1 MISLST
7 LRSIAILFTMI
18 ISETSNI
25 TRLDNVPS
33 NLRYIKIVFNN
44 VMSNKKIIF
53 ASMLAAILAT
63 GLLVLNPSMK
73 GIAQAQMYDSQY
85 GYDNSYNNY
94 YPEPKSSHTDIQKI
108 SCVNSNTNVNG
119 IDIQEIPRD
128 APGAA
133 AANEGGPD
141 VANTQD
147 GNGIGDRINF
157 DRNLVNI
164 CVNLNFNNQDRSPVP

>member
-1 MISLST
+1 
-7 LRSIAILFTMI
+7 MI

-44 VMSNKKIIF
+44 VMSNKKIVF

-63 GLLVLNPSMK
+63 GLLALNPSMK
-73 GIAQAQMYDSQY
+73 GIAQAQMYANDY
-85 GYDNSYNNY
+85 GYNS
-94 YPEPKSSHTDIQKI
+94 YPEPESSHTDIQKI